1 MLAVTLDSVAARHSD
16 RADRL
21 AARSESARA
30 LAARIRQQFPVSRH
44 AAVPAGRSRP
54 PAPQPDAVPASPAR
68 RVTPQP
74 ASPPRAAQHLTGP
87 RPCPASPPMPS
98 LSRPGF

>member
-1 MLAVTLDSVAARHSD
+1 MLAVTLDSIAARHPD

-68 RVTPQP
+68 RVTP
-74 ASPPRAAQHLTGP
+74 
-87 RPCPASPPMPS
+87 
-98 LSRPGF
+98 RPGLAAPRGAAPDLPAPVPG

>member
-1 MLAVTLDSVAARHSD
+1 VTLDSIAARHPD

-44 AAVPAGRSRP
+44 AAVPARRSRP

-68 RVTPQP
+68 RVTPLPGLAAPRGAAPDLP
-74 ASPPRAAQHLTGP
+74 ARARL
-87 RPCPASPPMPS
+87 R
-98 LSRPGF
+98 RVR